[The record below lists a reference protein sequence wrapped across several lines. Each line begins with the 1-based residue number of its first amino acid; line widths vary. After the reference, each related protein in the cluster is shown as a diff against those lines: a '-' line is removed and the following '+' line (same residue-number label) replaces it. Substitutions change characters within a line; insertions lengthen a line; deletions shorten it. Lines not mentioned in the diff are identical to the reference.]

1 MFSGG
6 DYEEVRRWL
15 TNFVLSHARR
25 EALGT
30 EAVVE
35 AEGPREGTSYGVRL
49 RLGDRV
55 APPPGA
61 AALEV
66 AFEEARDQ
74 RGSMAWCQALAGR
87 VRALA
92 RDLAQAE
99 RGARRTA

>member
-25 EALGT
+25 ETLGT
-30 EAVVE
+30 EAVIE
-35 AEGPREGTSYGVRL
+35 ADGPREGKSYGIRL
-49 RLGDRV
+49 RLDDRV
-55 APPPGA
+55 LPPPGA
-61 AALEV
+61 PPHEV

-74 RGSMAWCQALAGR
+74 RGSLAWCQALAAR

-92 RDLAQAE
+92 RELTPSG

>member
-30 EAVVE
+30 EAIVE
-35 AEGPREGTSYGVRL
+35 AEGPREGKSYGIRL

-55 APPPGA
+55 LPPPGA
-61 AALEV
+61 PPLEV
-66 AFEEARDQ
+66 SFEETRDQ
-74 RGSMAWCQALAGR
+74 RGAMAWCQALAAR

-92 RDLAQAE
+92 RELAQAE

>member
-35 AEGPREGTSYGVRL
+35 ADGPREGRSYGIRL

-55 APPPGA
+55 LPPAGQDPI
-61 AALEV
+61 EIP
-66 AFEEARDQ
+66 FTEAQEQ
-74 RGSMAWCQALAGR
+74 RGSLAWCQALAAR

-92 RDLAQAE
+92 RDFAQAE